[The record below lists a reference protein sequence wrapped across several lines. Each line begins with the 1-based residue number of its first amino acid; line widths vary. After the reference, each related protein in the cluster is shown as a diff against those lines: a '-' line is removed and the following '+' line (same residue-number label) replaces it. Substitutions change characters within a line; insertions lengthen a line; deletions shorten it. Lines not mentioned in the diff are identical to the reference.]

1 MKTNEPT
8 RTNAIWIGLLAMS
21 LFAIREA
28 SAGNASGQTN
38 PVTQRIGIY
47 DSRVVAFGSF
57 WSEAHQR
64 ALNERMK
71 AAKEAQAAG
80 DTNRFVELKAAVKAE
95 QEKVHLQVFSSAPVD
110 DVLAGM
116 KDRVQAIQKE
126 AGVSQLIS
134 KWNEKTLAE
143 HKGDEKVDVTDLFL
157 RGFKLNERQMKTVEE
172 MRKRPPVPLEEAEE
186 LMRRGKL

>member
-21 LFAIREA
+21 LFAILEA
-28 SAGNASGQTN
+28 RAGDSSGKTN
-38 PVTQRIGIY
+38 SMPQRIGIY

-64 ALNERMK
+64 ALNGRMK

-80 DTNRFVELKAAVKAE
+80 DTNRFIELKAAVKAE
-95 QEKVHLQVFSSAPVD
+95 QKKVHLQVFSSAPVD

-126 AGVSQLIS
+126 AGVSQLVS
-134 KWNEKTLAE
+134 KWDEKILAE
-143 HKGDEKVDVTDLFL
+143 HKNDEKVDVTDLFL
-157 RGFKLNERQMKTVEE
+157 RDFKLNERQRKIVVD
-172 MRKRPPVPLEEAEE
+172 MRKKPPVPLEEAEE
-186 LMRRGKL
+186 LMRKGKL